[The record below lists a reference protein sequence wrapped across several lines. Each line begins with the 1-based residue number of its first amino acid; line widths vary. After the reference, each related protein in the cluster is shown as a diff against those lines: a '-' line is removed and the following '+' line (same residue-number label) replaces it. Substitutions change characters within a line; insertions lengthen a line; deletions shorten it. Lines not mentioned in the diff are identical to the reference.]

1 MRSKTD
7 AGTRFLVLAHTLL
20 NYLSALGAH
29 RNAEHAPLD
38 DAVAAADY
46 LADAL
51 ERLAA
56 TLESGQPLPASLL
69 CQETIDRYALTCP
82 SDGAQEAEIH
92 RILRSQ
98 LVLALRLLPPLREAA
113 DTLHA
118 A

>member
-1 MRSKTD
+1 M
-7 AGTRFLVLAHTLL
+7 LAHTLL

-113 DTLHA
+113 DPLHA